1 MRLNQDAPKLV
12 DLARYTV
19 PVAAVILV
27 VGILSGLL
35 YVAAELFLLLFVGIL
50 LSLLLR
56 AVARPLEVHMRPGI
70 AFTLA
75 TLVFFAVISAML
87 LFFVPLLVDGFAQLV
102 ASLPK
107 AVERIGEVLE
117 DHPGAMRAIED
128 TLGVQGAGIASET
141 LARVSGIFSTVVGV
155 VFALLVV
162 VFTGFYLA
170 AEPDLY
176 RRGLLRLLP
185 LRSRAGADALLDEL
199 GGMLTRWMF
208 GQFVSMST
216 IGVLIWLGLSLLG
229 VPLAATLALAAALLT
244 FIPTIGPIL
253 AAIPAVLVG
262 FSVEPLL
269 ALWVALLYLVVES
282 LESYLVT
289 PLVQRQVVHLPPV
302 LVLGAQLLLAVLYGL
317 LGLFVAAPLTVA
329 FMVLIRRLYVEGV
342 LGDTTG

>member
-56 AVARPLEVHMRPGI
+56 AVARPLEVRMRPGI

-107 AVERIGEVLE
+107 TVERIGEVLE

-185 LRSRAGADALLDEL
+185 LRSRAGAGALLDEL

-208 GQFVSMST
+208 GQFVSMS
-216 IGVLIWLGLSLLG
+216 
-229 VPLAATLALAAALLT
+229 
-244 FIPTIGPIL
+244 TIGPIL